1 MSTDLSSVDLSDS
14 PEEPET
20 TPPTPTP
27 RRSRWVGLLVL
38 VAIVLLCGIGVI
50 LFERQSLTQRV
61 ANLEALLEESRNETG
76 TVAAQLS
83 RETTR
88 VEDLRST
95 MGEINEVS
103 AELVQKL
110 TSLRVLTSDA
120 MANSSS
126 TGEVAAEVPEATI
139 IEEVEEVEEVE
150 AVDESV
156 LDDAGESN
164 DAAFD
169 ESALDRAEPN
179 PSGRRGAPAIGVM
192 RPISPD
198 FM

>member
-1 MSTDLSSVDLSDS
+1 MSTNLSPVDLSDS
-14 PEEPET
+14 PEEPEA
-20 TPPTPTP
+20 TPPKP
-27 RRSRWVGLLVL
+27 RRSRWVGFLVL
-38 VAIVLLCGIGVI
+38 VAILLLCGIGAI
-50 LFERQSLTQRV
+50 LFERQNLTQRV
-61 ANLEALLEESRNETG
+61 ADLEALLEESQNETRA
-76 TVAAQLS
+76 VAAHLS
-83 RETTR
+83 RATTR

-120 MANSSS
+120 LTNTTS
-126 TGEVAAEVPEATI
+126 TGETAAEVSEASI
-139 IEEVEEVEEVE
+139 VEEVEEIEEVE

-169 ESALDRAEPN
+169 EPALDRA
-179 PSGRRGAPAIGVM
+179 APAIGVM

-198 FM
+198 FR

>member
-14 PEEPET
+14 PEEPEA
-20 TPPTPTP
+20 TPPTP

-76 TVAAQLS
+76 AVAAQLS

-126 TGEVAAEVPEATI
+126 TGEVAAEVPEAPI
-139 IEEVEEVEEVE
+139 VEEVEEVE

-169 ESALDRAEPN
+169 ESALDRAEPD
-179 PSGRRGAPAIGVM
+179 PSGRLGAPAIGVM

>member
-1 MSTDLSSVDLSDS
+1 MSTNLSPVDLSDS
-14 PEEPET
+14 PEEPEA
-20 TPPTPTP
+20 TPPKP
-27 RRSRWVGLLVL
+27 RRSRWVGFLVL
-38 VAIVLLCGIGVI
+38 VAILLLCGIGAI
-50 LFERQSLTQRV
+50 LFERQNLTQRV
-61 ANLEALLEESRNETG
+61 ADLEALLEESQNETRA
-76 TVAAQLS
+76 VAAHLS

-120 MANSSS
+120 LTNTTS
-126 TGEVAAEVPEATI
+126 TGKTAAEVPEAFI
-139 IEEVEEVEEVE
+139 VEEVEEVE

-169 ESALDRAEPN
+169 EPALDRA
-179 PSGRRGAPAIGVM
+179 APAIGVM

-198 FM
+198 FR

>member
-1 MSTDLSSVDLSDS
+1 MSTSLSSVDPSDS
-14 PEEPET
+14 PEEPEA
-20 TPPTPTP
+20 TPPTP
-27 RRSRWVGLLVL
+27 RRSRRVGLLVV

-50 LFERQSLTQRV
+50 LFERQNLTQRV
-61 ANLEALLEESRNETG
+61 ATLEALLEESRNEAG
-76 TVAAQLS
+76 AVAAQLS

-88 VEDLRST
+88 VEELRST

-110 TSLRVLTSDA
+110 TSLRFLTSDA
-120 MANSSS
+120 LANSSS
-126 TGEVAAEVPEATI
+126 TGEVAAEAPEAPI
-139 IEEVEEVEEVE
+139 FEDVKVVEEVE

-156 LDDAGESN
+156 LDDAGLSN
-164 DAAFD
+164 DAASE
-169 ESALDRAEPN
+169 ESALDRAEPDPN
-179 PSGRRGAPAIGVM
+179 RRRGAPAIGVM